1 MNIEL
6 VVRFRRAV
14 RTAYSRHPAARLF
27 RGRRYFSTDP
37 SGHSECCAADILL
50 LPLAGLALTLW
61 LLGTVP
67 GASDAISM
75 ACSAACMP

>member
-1 MNIEL
+1 MNIER

-14 RTAYSRHPAARLF
+14 RIAYSRHPAARLS
-27 RGRRYFSTDP
+27 RAWRSFSTDP
-37 SGHSECCAADILL
+37 SRRSACSAADILL

-67 GASDAISM
+67 GASDAVSM
-75 ACSAACMP
+75 ACSTACMP